1 MALTAVVEPQVKNI
15 RLDYTAPATA
25 ASVTFTRIGPS
36 RVPAV
41 VRGWDDHP
49 VEGGATVIA
58 RDFEAPIG
66 VTLTYTAEARNAAG
80 AVIGT
85 QITTVTIP
93 SDGCDDIWLTDLAR
107 ATNTIRVMIES
118 LPALEYPVPATAH
131 DIITRRDP
139 IVASDI
145 AHTPSFDLSFLT
157 ETDQQRHQAR
167 GALGNGVPVLLRTPP
182 EDGIGNV
189 YFAVMGFQEQR
200 IVPAGTVTDRRFV
213 VNARQVTRP
222 DPELYQPLGVSTYQ
236 HVKDTF
242 ATYADL
248 RAQRVNYD
256 AVLYDWSDAEPSD
269 VIPWPP
275 DDV

>member
-1 MALTAVVEPQVKNI
+1 MALTATVEPVVKNV

-25 ASVTFTRIGPS
+25 VSVTFTRTGPS
-36 RVPAV
+36 GTPAV
-41 VRGWDDHP
+41 VRGWDDEA
-49 VEGGATVIA
+49 VVGGASVIA

-66 VTLTYTAEARNAAG
+66 VLLTYTAQARNASG
-80 AVIGT
+80 AVVGT
-85 QITTVTIP
+85 QTATVTIP
-93 SDGCDDIWLTDLAR
+93 SEGCDDIWLTDLAR
-107 ATNTIRVMIES
+107 ATNTIRVLIES

-131 DIITRRDP
+131 DIIARRDP

-157 ETDQQRHQAR
+157 VTDAQRQQAR

-222 DPELYQPLGVSTYQ
+222 DPELYQPLGVAIYQ

-242 ATYADL
+242 ATYAVL
-248 RAQRVNYD
+248 KAQRVNYD

-275 DDV
+275 SDV

>member
-1 MALTAVVEPQVKNI
+1 VALTATVEPQVKNV
-15 RLDYTAPATA
+15 RLDYTAPGTA
-25 ASVTFTRIGPS
+25 AAVSFSRTGPS
-36 RVPAV
+36 GTPAV
-41 VRGWDDHP
+41 VRGFDDFA
-49 VEGGATVIA
+49 VTGGAGVIA

-66 VTLTYTAEARNAAG
+66 VPLTYTAQARNAGG

-85 QITTVTIP
+85 QTTTITIP

-118 LPALEYPVPATAH
+118 LPALEYPVPVTAH
-131 DIITRRDP
+131 EVITRRDP

-145 AHTPSFDLSFLT
+145 AHTPSFELSLLT
-157 ETDQQRHQAR
+157 VSDAQRHQAR

-182 EDGIGNV
+182 EDGIGNL
-189 YFAVMGFQEQR
+189 YFAVLAFQEQR
-200 IVPAGTVTDRRFV
+200 IVAAGTVTDRRFV
-213 VNARQVTRP
+213 VSARQVTRP
-222 DPELYQPLGVSTYQ
+222 DPELYRPLGVATYQ

-256 AVLYDWSDAEPSD
+256 AVLYDWADAEPID

-275 DDV
+275 SDV